1 MDIRRNLYYRE
12 GGEAQGG
19 CGCTIPGTVQ
29 SQAGHSLH
37 QPGLAGGA
45 GQGIGRGAFQPLN
58 SVSPCWGGPQSDAAS
73 LAGLCGGTP
82 AFGTPR
88 GRARGGTNHLEG
100 IFSSPFAAAGARRG
114 VRRAAAPTLSTRT
127 PGRHFL
133 PSHPSPSVPAPPLR
147 VRGGRGSVRACA
159 TPPLYKGGSGRCR
172 RRRIAEGHGGRA
184 MARPLILGLLSLLG
198 LLGAG
203 KRCPAPPQPLPR
215 PA

>member
-58 SVSPCWGGPQSDAAS
+58 AVSPCWGGPQSDAAS

-133 PSHPSPSVPAPPLR
+133 PSHPGPLR
-147 VRGGRGSVRACA
+147 
-159 TPPLYKGGSGRCR
+159 
-172 RRRIAEGHGGRA
+172 
-184 MARPLILGLLSLLG
+184 ARPAIARARGAWLRARVRYPLPYIRA
-198 LLGAG
+198 GAG
-203 KRCPAPPQPLPR
+203 GAGGAALQTGTEGEPWRGR
-215 PA
+215 